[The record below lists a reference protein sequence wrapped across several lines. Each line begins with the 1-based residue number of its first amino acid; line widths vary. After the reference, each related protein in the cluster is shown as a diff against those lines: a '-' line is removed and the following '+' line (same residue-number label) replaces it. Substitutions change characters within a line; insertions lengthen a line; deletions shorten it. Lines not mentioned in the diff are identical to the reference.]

1 MKLCYLLLSHI
12 TTFTGK
18 ICGYFLY
25 DDLCLIEMYMV
36 HSIMHINTKT
46 CDFMNNQSLLFVK
59 LIMDLEMACICI
71 QIMRN
76 ENSCDSIIFFFLQIS
91 QVPLAMWLMESLL
104 L

>member
-1 MKLCYLLLSHI
+1 
-12 TTFTGK
+12 
-18 ICGYFLY
+18 
-25 DDLCLIEMYMV
+25 MYMV

-76 ENSCDSIIFFFLQIS
+76 ENSCDSIIFFFYKYLRYHWPCGSWKVYCCEGYIRS
-91 QVPLAMWLMESLL
+91 SGVIHIF
-104 L
+104 

>member
-1 MKLCYLLLSHI
+1 VSNRN
-12 TTFTGK
+12 
-18 ICGYFLY
+18 
-25 DDLCLIEMYMV
+25 V
-36 HSIMHINTKT
+36 HGAFYNAYKYKKT